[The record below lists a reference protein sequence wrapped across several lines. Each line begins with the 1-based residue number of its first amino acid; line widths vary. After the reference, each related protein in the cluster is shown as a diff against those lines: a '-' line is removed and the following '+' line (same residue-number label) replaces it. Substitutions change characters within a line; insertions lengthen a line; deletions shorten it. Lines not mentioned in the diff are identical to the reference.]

1 MVLRK
6 NHELVIYKENP
17 FYNTNVRR
25 EMTLQLAHLGM
36 GATAQKHAEN
46 GLQITV
52 RKMLVRRSKYDLQGT
67 VVVGQPML
75 QFVVGLED

>member
-1 MVLRK
+1 
-6 NHELVIYKENP
+6 
-17 FYNTNVRR
+17 
-25 EMTLQLAHLGM
+25 M

-46 GLQITV
+46 GLEITV